1 MMLPER
7 IRAMVEKRPCVMD
20 TIGGS
25 DSQVICFD
33 DCVLKIE
40 ATNEVSN
47 NERRMMSWLEG
58 RLPVPK
64 ILAFEEADGVNY
76 LLMTKV
82 SGQMACDRSYLE
94 NPKRLLELLADGLY
108 RLRNVDASDC
118 PSDQT
123 LKTRLRQAEARI
135 SAGKCRLD
143 AGKLDGFASPEA
155 LLKWLMENVPEEKPT
170 FSHGDFC
177 LPNIMGE
184 RGRMTGLIDLGSAGI
199 ADWDYDVM
207 TCRDSLE
214 RNCNGT
220 YGGFK
225 YEDMSADWLFDA
237 LGVVPDREKMEYY
250 RRLDAL
256 F

>member
-1 MMLPER
+1 MKMPEC
-7 IRAMVEKRPCVMD
+7 IRALVGERPFVLD
-20 TIGGS
+20 TMGGS
-25 DSQVICFD
+25 DSQVLCFD
-33 DCVLKIE
+33 DCVLKVE
-40 ATNEVSN
+40 AANEVSN
-47 NERRMMSWLEG
+47 NERRMMAWLEG

-64 ILAFEEADGVNY
+64 ILAFEEMDGVNY

-82 SGQMACDRSYLE
+82 SGQMACNRSYLE

-123 LKTRLRQAEARI
+123 LKTRLRQAEAHI
-135 SAGKCRLD
+135 SAGECRMD
-143 AGKLDGFASPEA
+143 AGQFEGFASPEA
-155 LLKWLMENVPEEKPT
+155 LLKWLMENVPEEKPA

-184 RGRMTGLIDLGSAGI
+184 GGCMTGLIDLGSAGV
-199 ADWDYDVM
+199 ADWDYDVT

-214 RNCNGT
+214 RNWNGA
-220 YGGFK
+220 YGGPK
-225 YEDMSADWLFDA
+225 YAGVSADWLFDA
-237 LGVVPDREKMEYY
+237 LGIVPDKEKMEYY